1 MIPAE
6 WLKKI
11 RVIELRTLKLVENL
25 MAGKYHSVFKGRGI
39 DFDEVRQYVPG
50 DDVRRID
57 WNVTAR
63 TGIPHIKK
71 YVEEREL
78 TVMLL
83 VDGSGSSLIGSINQ
97 SKRELAAEVAALI
110 GFSAFANNDRVGL
123 LLFTDRTERYM
134 APAKGKGHLLGIISL
149 ILTHK
154 PRSRL
159 TDLST
164 ALNHINHALSRR
176 AVIFILSDFLD
187 TDYER
192 ALKVVAKKHDV
203 IAVPIIDPIELK
215 MPELG
220 WLTFED
226 IETGEVLQVKTDDEK
241 VRDVFARNAQERV
254 ERMRQTLRHCGVD
267 TIEVRADRPYL
278 EAFNKF
284 FETRYHRLNP

>member
-1 MIPAE
+1 MIPVE

-11 RVIELRTLKLVENL
+11 RLIELKTLKLVENL

-39 DFDEVRQYVPG
+39 DFDEVREYVAG

-83 VDGSGSSLIGSINQ
+83 VDGSASSSIGSINQ
-97 SKRELAAEVAALI
+97 SKRELAAEIAALI
-110 GFSAFANNDRVGL
+110 GFSAIANNDRVGL

-134 APAKGKGHLLGIISL
+134 PPSKGRAHVLGIVSL
-149 ILTHK
+149 ILTHNFK
-154 PRSRL
+154 SKL
-159 TDLST
+159 TDIST
-164 ALNHINHALSRR
+164 ALNHLNHAINRR
-176 AVIFILSDFLD
+176 AVIFILSDFMD

-192 ALKVVAKKHDV
+192 ALKVVSKKHDV
-203 IAVPIIDPIELK
+203 VAVPIIDPIEIQ

-226 IETGEVLQVKTDDEK
+226 VETGEIIQLKSNDRK
-241 VRDVFARNAQERV
+241 VRDIFQKYAAERF
-254 ERMRQTLRHCGVD
+254 EKMRQTLRHCGVD
-267 TIEVRADRPYL
+267 TIEVRADKPYF
-278 EAFNKF
+278 ESFNKF

>member
-1 MIPAE
+1 MIPVE

-11 RVIELRTLKLVENL
+11 RLIELKTLKLVENL

-39 DFDEVRQYVPG
+39 DFDEVREYVAG

-83 VDGSGSSLIGSINQ
+83 VDGSASSSIGSINQ
-97 SKRELAAEVAALI
+97 SKRELAAEIAALI
-110 GFSAFANNDRVGL
+110 GFSAIANNDRVGL

-134 APAKGKGHLLGIISL
+134 PPSKGRAHVLGIISL
-149 ILTHK
+149 ILTHNF
-154 PRSRL
+154 RSKL
-159 TDLST
+159 TDIST
-164 ALNHINHALSRR
+164 ALNHLNHAINRR
-176 AVIFILSDFLD
+176 VVIFILSDFMD

-192 ALKVVAKKHDV
+192 ALKVVSKKHDV
-203 IAVPIIDPIELK
+203 VAVPIIDPIEIQ
-215 MPELG
+215 MPKLG

-226 IETGEVLQVKTDDEK
+226 VETGEIIQLKSDDRN
-241 VRDVFARNAQERV
+241 VRDIFQKYAAERV
-254 ERMRQTLRHCGVD
+254 EKMRQTLRHCGVD
-267 TIEVRADRPYL
+267 TIEVRADKPYF
-278 EAFNKF
+278 ESFNKF

>member
-1 MIPAE
+1 MIPVE

-11 RVIELRTLKLVENL
+11 RLIELKTLRLVENL

-39 DFDEVRQYVPG
+39 DFDEVREYVPG

-83 VDGSGSSLIGSINQ
+83 VDGSASSSIGSITQ

-110 GFSAFANNDRVGL
+110 AFSAIANNDRVGL

-134 APAKGKGHLLGIISL
+134 PPQKGRAHVLGIISL
-149 ILTHK
+149 ILTHNFK
-154 PRSRL
+154 SKL
-159 TDLST
+159 TDIST
-164 ALNHINHALSRR
+164 ALNHLNHAINRR
-176 AVIFILSDFLD
+176 AVIFILSDFID

-192 ALKVVAKKHDV
+192 ALKVVSKKHDV
-203 IAVPIIDPIELK
+203 IAVPIIDPIEMQ
-215 MPELG
+215 MPDIG

-226 IETGEVLQVKTDDEK
+226 VETGEIIQLKSDDRK
-241 VRDVFARNAQERV
+241 VRDIFQKYAAQRV
-254 ERMRQTLRHCGVD
+254 EKMRQTLRHCGVD
-267 TIEVRADRPYL
+267 TIEVRADKPYF
-278 EAFNKF
+278 ESFNKF

>member
-1 MIPAE
+1 
-6 WLKKI
+6 
-11 RVIELRTLKLVENL
+11 
-25 MAGKYHSVFKGRGI
+25 
-39 DFDEVRQYVPG
+39 EVREYVPG

-83 VDGSGSSLIGSINQ
+83 VDGSASSSIGSITQ

-110 GFSAFANNDRVGL
+110 AFSAIANNDRVGL

-134 APAKGKGHLLGIISL
+134 PPQKGRAHVLGIISL
-149 ILTHK
+149 ILTHNFK
-154 PRSRL
+154 SKL
-159 TDLST
+159 TDIST
-164 ALNHINHALSRR
+164 ALNHLNHAINRR
-176 AVIFILSDFLD
+176 AVIFILSDFID

-192 ALKVVAKKHDV
+192 ALKVVSKKHDV
-203 IAVPIIDPIELK
+203 IAVPIIDPIEMQ
-215 MPELG
+215 MPDIG

-226 IETGEVLQVKTDDEK
+226 VETGEIIQLKSDDRK
-241 VRDVFARNAQERV
+241 VRDIFQKYAAQRV
-254 ERMRQTLRHCGVD
+254 EKMRQTLRHCGVD
-267 TIEVRADRPYL
+267 TIEVRADKPYF
-278 EAFNKF
+278 ESFNKF